1 MKKKSKIIKKT
12 DSLGRREMRGK
23 KYYLLLICSMVF
35 IALSGCTSGVSEGTD
50 EEVIIYDAKR
60 SYNKNGM
67 CYTNETIAHFFDA
80 ESGNDVVLCS
90 KPNCRHTRTADG
102 NGTVCDAYLGYGT
115 DSLFM
120 VGEKIVYAAAPETA
134 NLDIK
139 DYMDREIYIAD
150 KDGKNRTL
158 LATLENVQVIM
169 CSAFS
174 KGWLAIGYQATYD
187 FDSNWSDDEVDRF
200 EKPKSGLYLININ
213 NGDVKLIKE
222 IEGYNASCWQC
233 SYDGDCLYYS
243 LYYNSEKVNFE
254 DYSNP
259 DDYYE
264 DVYKVAKQE
273 VWSYDLKSESEA
285 LMWEGTV
292 GNIRQD
298 CGEGYIIVDFEEES
312 LFFKNGMLLKTY
324 KKDDMSNHN
333 PRFINKYV
341 YDGMVYMTDEE
352 KVWCMDIDTGTIT
365 YIGGGR
371 LDEKGINRITA
382 IIGEW
387 VYYDA
392 NYEGKTRF
400 YVIDRDSFMNG
411 DIENAKEIPYE

>member
-1 MKKKSKIIKKT
+1 ME
-12 DSLGRREMRGK
+12 R
-23 KYYLLLICSMVF
+23 
-35 IALSGCTSGVSEGTD
+35 
-50 EEVIIYDAKR
+50 
-60 SYNKNGM
+60 
-67 CYTNETIAHFFDA
+67 
-80 ESGNDVVLCS
+80 
-90 KPNCRHTRTADG
+90 
-102 NGTVCDAYLGYGT
+102 
-115 DSLFM
+115 
-120 VGEKIVYAAAPETA
+120 
-134 NLDIK
+134 
-139 DYMDREIYIAD
+139 
-150 KDGKNRTL
+150 
-158 LATLENVQVIM
+158 
-169 CSAFS
+169 
-174 KGWLAIGYQATYD
+174 
-187 FDSNWSDDEVDRF
+187 
-200 EKPKSGLYLININ
+200 
-213 NGDVKLIKE
+213 
-222 IEGYNASCWQC
+222 
-233 SYDGDCLYYS
+233 
-243 LYYNSEKVNFE
+243 
-254 DYSNP
+254 
-259 DDYYE
+259 
-264 DVYKVAKQE
+264 
-273 VWSYDLKSESEA
+273 
-285 LMWEGTV
+285 EGTV

-411 DIENAKEIPYE
+411 DIENAKEIPYD